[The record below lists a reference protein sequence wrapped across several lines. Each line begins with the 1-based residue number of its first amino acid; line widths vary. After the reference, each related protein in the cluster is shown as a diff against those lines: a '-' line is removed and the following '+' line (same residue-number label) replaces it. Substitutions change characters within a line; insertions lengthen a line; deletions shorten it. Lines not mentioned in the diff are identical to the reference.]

1 MRNFLSSKRKATKK
15 QNGQTR
21 WESRVSWS
29 RWVRVLCIG
38 GNYALLT
45 LGDESWETAYCSPS
59 PCPRC
64 PPVGNSLTWPL
75 WGQLKS
81 QRKASRRGAVVG
93 LGHGWRSLCALLW
106 LKANS
111 LNGTAKQ
118 SSKGAGGGGSK
129 HAWKSI
135 MEKKDNTHWS
145 WPSRAEVT
153 PSRRRR
159 TTRRRRC
166 TRAPSAV
173 AAVAAAVAAAGCAAA
188 YAAAAAVSAAK
199 ISLYKTC
206 APHNG
211 QQSQTRQPLELSSKL
226 PPTPPPPRCLEPCKK
241 DEPTN

>member
-15 QNGQTR
+15 QNGQTG
-21 WESRVSWS
+21 WESRVSRS

-64 PPVGNSLTWPL
+64 PPFGNSLTWPL

-153 PSRRRR
+153 PSRRRH

-188 YAAAAAVSAAK
+188 YAAAAVSAAK